1 MESFSND
8 FVTEKV
14 VTAEEID
21 FDPFNI
27 GVASSTNAKANGNPM
42 GTATHNSEKDATNTA
57 VADDGKPALSAK
69 TSASS
74 TLPPRVMVKFK
85 IQEEVSS
92 TAHISDKNEG
102 SSDVQ
107 IEGTVLV
114 S

>member
-1 MESFSND
+1 METFSNE

-27 GVASSTNAKANGNPM
+27 GVASSTNAKANGNPV
-42 GTATHNSEKDATNTA
+42 GTATNNREKNATNTA
-57 VADDGKPALSAK
+57 VADGGKSVP
-69 TSASS
+69 SASS
-74 TLPPRVMVKFK
+74 ALPPRLMVKFK

>member
-1 MESFSND
+1 MESFSNE

-27 GVASSTNAKANGNPM
+27 GVASSTNAKANGNPK
-42 GTATHNSEKDATNTA
+42 GTATNNKEKDATNTT
-57 VADDGKPALSAK
+57 VADDGK
-69 TSASS
+69 SASS
-74 TLPPRVMVKFK
+74 SLPPRVMVKFK